1 MEGVWFAIVTMML
14 AVYAVLDGFDFGAGA
29 LHRLVAR
36 TDLERRTVLAAIG
49 PFWDGNEVWL
59 VAAGGVLFMAF
70 PRLYS
75 AAFSGFYMPLMIVL
89 WLLIFRGISI
99 EFRSHAEDS
108 LAREFWDTVFALSSS
123 LLAVVLGASLGNVVR
138 GVPVEANG
146 EFAMPL
152 FTDFVLGKRPGV
164 FDWYTTLAG
173 LFSLLVLAGHGA
185 LFLVWKTTGP
195 VRIRA
200 HALAQK
206 AWIAVLVCWPLL
218 TLVTALIRPELFA
231 TLVGRPWSWSLAL
244 PTLGG
249 LAGVFHYSTR
259 AKERAA
265 FLSSC
270 AFLLGVLATAMAGS
284 YPVWL
289 RSTLDRADDLTSTN
303 TASGNHALRVGLAW
317 FVVGV
322 SLAAAYFVFVF
333 RIFRGKVTLE
343 EEGQPQ

>member
-1 MEGVWFAIVTMML
+1 VEGVWFAIVSLML

-36 TDLERRTVLAAIG
+36 TDVERRTVFAAIG

-59 VAAGGVLFMAF
+59 VAAGGVMFMAF

-89 WLLIFRGISI
+89 WLLILRGVSI
-99 EFRSHAEDS
+99 EFRSHAEDPLS
-108 LAREFWDTVFALSSS
+108 REFWDTIFAVSSS

-138 GVPVEANG
+138 GVPVEATG

-152 FTDFVLGKRPGV
+152 FTDFLPGKRPGV

-173 LFSLLVLAGHGA
+173 LFSLMVLAGHGA

-195 VRIRA
+195 VHIRA
-200 HALAQK
+200 HALARM
-206 AWIAVLVCWPLL
+206 AWIAVLVCWPLM
-218 TLVTALIRPELFA
+218 TLVTALIRPGLITNLA
-231 TLVGRPWSWSLAL
+231 ARPWTWCLAL
-244 PTLGG
+244 PILGG
-249 LAGVFHYSTR
+249 LAGVFRYSAR
-259 AKERAA
+259 GRERAA

-270 AFLLGVLATAMAGS
+270 AFLFGLLATTMAGS

-289 RSTLDRADDLTSTN
+289 RSTLNPANNLTSTN
-303 TASGNHALRVGLAW
+303 AASASYALRAGVAW
-317 FVVGV
+317 WVVGV
-322 SLAAAYFVFVF
+322 SLAAAYFVLVF
-333 RIFRGKVTLE
+333 RIFRGKVSLDDNTRSH
-343 EEGQPQ
+343 

>member
-1 MEGVWFAIVTMML
+1 VEGVWFAIVTMML
-14 AVYAVLDGFDFGAGA
+14 AVYAVLDGFDFGVGA

-36 TDLERRTVLAAIG
+36 TDGERRTVFAAIG

-59 VAAGGVLFMAF
+59 VAAGGVLFMTF

-89 WLLIFRGISI
+89 WLLIFRGVSI
-99 EFRSHAEDS
+99 EFRSHAEDP
-108 LAREFWDTVFALSSS
+108 LVREFWDTVFAVSSS

-138 GVPVEANG
+138 GVPAEATN
-146 EFAMPL
+146 EFAMHL
-152 FTDFVLGKRPGV
+152 FTDFLPGKRPGV

-195 VRIRA
+195 VHLRA
-200 HALAQK
+200 RDLART
-206 AWIAVLVCWPLL
+206 AWTAVLVCWPLL
-218 TLVTALIRPELFA
+218 TLFTALIRPELFTVLIA
-231 TLVGRPWSWSLAL
+231 RPWSWCLAL

-249 LAGVFHYSTR
+249 LAGVFRYLGLGR
-259 AKERAA
+259 ERAA

-270 AFLLGVLATAMAGS
+270 AFLLGLLATAMAGS

-289 RSTLDRADDLTSTN
+289 RSTLDRAHDLTSTN
-303 TASGNHALRVGLAW
+303 TASGSYALRAGLAW

-322 SLAAAYFVFVF
+322 SLAAAYFVLVF
-333 RIFRGKVTLE
+333 RIFRGKVALD
-343 EEGQPQ
+343 EEGHSQ